1 MSVLSSVPQRMEDSS
16 GLTLSETN
24 NAMSKDPQKEE
35 QVWMVVFLEMWLV
48 ELLNHQV
55 QGQKQTNKKKSS

>member
-16 GLTLSETN
+16 GLTLLETN
-24 NAMSKDPQKEE
+24 NAMSKGPRKEE
-35 QVWMVVFLEMWLV
+35 QVWLVVFLEMWLV

>member
-16 GLTLSETN
+16 GLTLLETN
-24 NAMSKDPQKEE
+24 NAMSKGPRKEE
-35 QVWMVVFLEMWLV
+35 QVWLVVFLEMWLV

-55 QGQKQTNKKKSS
+55 QGQKQTNKKLPS

>member
-16 GLTLSETN
+16 GLSLLETN

-35 QVWMVVFLEMWLV
+35 QVWLVVFLGMWLV
-48 ELLNHQV
+48 EVLHSYNI
-55 QGQKQTNKKKSS
+55 